1 MLFGLYL
8 MLYTYSDTGVSV
20 SMERLR
26 NFESLP
32 ACKVEAEALYKAAN
46 RDRSAISYRGSW
58 RKLNGVRYAC
68 IPVKSSD

>member
-1 MLFGLYL
+1 

-26 NFESLP
+26 TCESLP
-32 ACKVEAEALYKAAN
+32 KCKVKAETLYKAAN
-46 RDRSAISYRGSW
+46 KDRSAISYKGRW

-68 IPVKSSD
+68 IPVTSSD